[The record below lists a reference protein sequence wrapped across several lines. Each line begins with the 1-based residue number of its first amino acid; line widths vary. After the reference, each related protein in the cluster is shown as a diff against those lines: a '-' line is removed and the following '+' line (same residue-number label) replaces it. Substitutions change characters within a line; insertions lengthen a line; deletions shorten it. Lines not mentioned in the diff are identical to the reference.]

1 MVFDL
6 EREHYEASIGRKRA
20 LTGGVAGCDSF
31 VGGFAWGL
39 RGVCEAGDY
48 LLLTWASGCIAE
60 RAPNVALK
68 VCGMYAVGYWL
79 KREAVDVGR
88 IM

>member
-1 MVFDL
+1 MEGL
-6 EREHYEASIGRKRA
+6 LATTASWA
-20 LTGGVAGCDSF
+20 A
-31 VGGFAWGL
+31 L
-39 RGVCEAGDY
+39 RGVCGAGDY

-68 VCGMYAVGYWL
+68 VCGVYVVGYWL